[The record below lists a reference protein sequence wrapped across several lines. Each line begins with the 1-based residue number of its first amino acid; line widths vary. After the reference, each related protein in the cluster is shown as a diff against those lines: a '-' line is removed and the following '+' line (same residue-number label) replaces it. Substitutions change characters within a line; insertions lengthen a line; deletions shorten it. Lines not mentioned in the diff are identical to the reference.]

1 MWVVKH
7 YQKKEDCTIPMVAVS
22 QPYCCAMGRMA
33 MLMFT
38 LSMLHNMKAMKHNP
52 IMVQR
57 RFHLLALPTTYK
69 HNILVGAEIVQSKHV
84 WLEAELTV
92 SSRRSAAFKCE
103 HGYHGEQLVLLV
115 SAYRGT

>member
-1 MWVVKH
+1 MDTIQTSWNSAKFISSADTEVFTTQQALWVLKQ

-57 RFHLLALPTTYK
+57 RFHLLAVPTTYK
-69 HNILVGAEIVQSKHV
+69 HTRLVGAEVCRASICGWK
-84 WLEAELTV
+84 
-92 SSRRSAAFKCE
+92 RS
-103 HGYHGEQLVLLV
+103 
-115 SAYRGT
+115 